1 MLFVTCFLNY
11 ILSVFAEADEAKR
24 TLVGT
29 GDVSFD
35 VGVL

>member
-1 MLFVTCFLNY
+1 MCFLNY
-11 ILSVFAEADEAKR
+11 ILSVFAEANVGRR
-24 TLVGT
+24 TLVRT